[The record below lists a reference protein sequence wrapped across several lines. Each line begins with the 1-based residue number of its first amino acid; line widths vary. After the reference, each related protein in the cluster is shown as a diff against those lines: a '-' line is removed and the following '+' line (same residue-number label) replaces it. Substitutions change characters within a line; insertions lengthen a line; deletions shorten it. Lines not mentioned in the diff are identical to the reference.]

1 MTRWRS
7 PLLLVLALCPAIL
20 QAQAASPT
28 PTPDPSPSPRPT
40 PGGDNVK
47 AQEIIVVTASKQE
60 EELGNA
66 PVTMSV
72 ITNETLLTSHA
83 QNYGDLLRSVPGV
96 NAIQMSARDVNIT
109 SRQATGTLANTQ
121 LGLLDGRSIY
131 LDLFGMII
139 WDFVPINP
147 VDVKQIEVVRGPA
160 SAVWGANAF
169 TGAVNIITKTPR
181 EAVGT
186 TASFSGGLFSRDA
199 GSTAGEGMGNS
210 YGANLS
216 LSRAPSDKIAFR
228 VTGGFFH
235 SDEFARPTGLVPC
248 GVNPAFPDPKAPQS
262 PCATPSPLQAAQTG
276 GGTYPA
282 YENEGT
288 NQPKIELRLDQDL
301 SGGARLSYSVG
312 YGATSGMIHTGVGPF
327 EMQDGSYL
335 GYGRVAFTKGNLRV
349 TTFANLLDVDAPNR
363 IFRDPNN
370 CTNPRDPRTCADLPG
385 QFKTK
390 TFDLEVGNS
399 HLLGAHHILS
409 YGGNA
414 RHNDFDISIADDG
427 DDSPTKSSR
436 DEFGG
441 YLQDEIYYGKIRLT
455 LGARIDKFSSIDDPM
470 FSPRLAAVFKPMADH
485 TLRASFNRA
494 FRSPSVVNNHLS
506 VQSVQGVP
514 LARLVQSLPA
524 PLQPLG
530 QTYLTQPF
538 PLRVQVVGNP
548 NLVEDKMTAYEVGYT
563 GTFGGKT
570 TLTLAAY
577 MNEVDDNI
585 NFVNVPASR
594 DPYTSDNPP
603 PDWFIPA
610 AIEGQFRILD
620 QLARAGTFLPRT
632 VATYENL
639 GPIRNKGIEVSLE
652 HDFSNS
658 LNAYV
663 NYSWQDDPEP
673 LDDPNPYPPEEI
685 SAPPTNR
692 FNVGVSFKQ
701 KKLFG
706 SASVNYSDEG
716 FWSDVL
722 TREYH
727 GTTPS
732 YTMFNASLGV
742 RWNERVT
749 FTLKGTNLTDED
761 IQQHIFGDILKRNI
775 VGELRLSF

>member
-1 MTRWRS
+1 MTRLRS
-7 PLLLVLALCPAIL
+7 TWIAVLALWPAL
-20 QAQAASPT
+20 VQAQTPGPT
-28 PTPDPSPSPRPT
+28 PTPT
-40 PGGDNVK
+40 PETVK
-47 AQEIIVVTASKQE
+47 AQEVIVVTASKQE

-72 ITNETLLTSHA
+72 ISNDALLTSHA
-83 QNYGDLLRSVPGV
+83 QNYGDLLRSVPGI

-121 LGLLDGRSIY
+121 LGLLDGRTIY

-139 WDFVPINP
+139 WDFVPISP

-181 EAVGT
+181 ESAGT
-186 TASFSGGLFSRDA
+186 TATLQGGMFSRDA
-199 GSTAGEGMGNS
+199 GTTTGEGMGSS
-210 YGANLS
+210 YGGNLS

-228 VTGGFFH
+228 LTGGFFH
-235 SDEFARPTGLVPC
+235 SDEFARPTGVVPC
-248 GVNPAFPDPKAPQS
+248 GVNPSFPDPKSPQN
-262 PCATPSPLQAAQTG
+262 PCTAPSPLQPAQTG
-276 GGTYPA
+276 GATYPS
-282 YENEGT
+282 YKNQGT
-288 NQPKIELRLDQDL
+288 NQPKAELRLDHDM
-301 SGGARLSYSVG
+301 GNGARMTYSAG
-312 YGATSGMIHTGVGPF
+312 YGATSGMIHTGTGPF

-335 GYGRVAFTKGNLRV
+335 GYARVGFTKGNFRI

-363 IFRDPNN
+363 VFKDPV
-370 CTNPRDPRTCADLPG
+370 TLEDLPG
-385 QFKTK
+385 KFKSQTY
-390 TFDLEVGNS
+390 DVEAGNS
-399 HLLGAHHILS
+399 HLLGAHHIVS

-414 RHNDFDISIADDG
+414 RHNDFDISIADDK
-427 DDSPTKSSR
+427 DADPTKSSR

-441 YLQDEIYYGKIRLT
+441 YLQDEIYYGKFRLT
-455 LGARIDKFSSIDDPM
+455 LGARVDKFSSIDDVM
-470 FSPRLAAVFKPMADH
+470 VSPRLAAVFKPMTDH

-506 VQSVQGVP
+506 IQTVQPVDLSGLAP
-514 LARLVQSLPA
+514 LLPA
-524 PLQPLG
+524 PLQPLVA
-530 QTYLTQPF
+530 QPF

-548 NLVEDKMTAYEVGYT
+548 DLKEDSMTAYEVGYT
-563 GTFGGKT
+563 GTFMGKT

-577 MNEVDDNI
+577 MNDVDDNI
-585 NFVNVPASR
+585 NFVQLPLNQ
-594 DPYTSDNPP
+594 DPYTASNPP
-603 PDWFIPA
+603 PGWRLPA
-610 AIEGQFRILD
+610 QIITLMAASNR
-620 QLARAGTFLPRT
+620 FLPRT
-632 VATYENL
+632 VATYQNL
-639 GPIRNKGIEVSLE
+639 GPIRNKGLEVSLE

-658 LNAYV
+658 LNVYV
-663 NYSWQDDPEP
+663 NYSWQDNPEP
-673 LDDPNPYPPEEI
+673 LDDPNPFPPEEI

-722 TREYH
+722 TRDYH
-727 GTTPS
+727 GTTEA

-742 RWNERVT
+742 RWSERVT

-761 IQQHIFGDILKRNI
+761 IQQHIFGDILKRNL